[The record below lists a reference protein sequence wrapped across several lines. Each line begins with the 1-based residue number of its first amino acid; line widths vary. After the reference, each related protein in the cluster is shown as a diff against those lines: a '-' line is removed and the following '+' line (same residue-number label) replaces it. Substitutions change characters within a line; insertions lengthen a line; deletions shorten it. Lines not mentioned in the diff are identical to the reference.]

1 MPSTYNGLKDTVLY
15 CQRHFEDVLKDARV
29 VFTSERAGKVLD
41 EWMDLVVKSAGEIR
55 NFYAKSPLGER
66 TFSDSMAQNPQMLQT
81 SWRKG
86 SGRPKA
92 TVWTIYDNN

>member
-1 MPSTYNGLKDTVLY
+1 MPRTAAHQSGLQRISAIPSTYNDLKDTVLY

-55 NFYAKSPLGER
+55 NFYAKSSLGES
-66 TFSDSMAQNPQMLQT
+66 TFWCS
-81 SWRKG
+81 
-86 SGRPKA
+86 
-92 TVWTIYDNN
+92 